1 MSSLIKLKD
10 INKYYKVGKEK
21 FHVLKSLNID
31 IEEGDFVM
39 IMGKSGSGK
48 TTLLNVLAF
57 LDKFDT
63 GSYFFNYE
71 NVSNLNENQRSVF
84 RNKYIGFIF
93 QQFNLIETLSIYQNV
108 ELPLLYDGKLNKSER
123 ENIVKEKLEQVG
135 LLDKIKSMPLQLSG
149 GQQQRVAIARSLVN
163 NPKLIFA
170 DEPTGALDSETSDEI
185 MSLLKDL
192 NNQGKTIIMV
202 THDADLIKYATRLY
216 DLKMACYM
224 RRLIMSIIKSSLI
237 NLKGHKL
244 RVFVTLLW
252 IIMGITSSIL
262 VSSIGNG
269 LKKEVTDSVS
279 RVNPNKTRIYFES
292 SDSNMANMET
302 FLNPF
307 KLEDIDELSFIEGV
321 ERIGASK
328 DDFSMGSMYYSDAYF
343 DKKTTYVDIKEFNG
357 DDKIVPVFGRS
368 FSYDDDNRKVII
380 ITMQNAIDL
389 FNAPE
394 EALGKGITIN
404 NHIYEVIGV
413 IDEDS
418 IRNNAESNVDNMY
431 YGDMNYI
438 YSYMPSKAFNDL
450 MNQFSYPQDIYSL
463 DLVVSKGYDMY
474 EVSNNVINKLYELH
488 PDINGSYNIDDPTE
502 ATKELESMVS
512 TINKFVTLITAISMF
527 VGGVGVMNIMYVS
540 VMERQREIGIRR
552 AIGAKP
558 LDILIQFLV
567 EAIFITIL
575 GGIIGIVIGF
585 IVVNYASNYLPFK
598 AIPNINSLLFASV
611 TTVVTGTIFGIVP
624 AIKASKLDPIK
635 AIYK

>member
-1 MSSLIKLKD
+1 MSVIK
-10 INKYYKVGKEK
+10 N
-21 FHVLKSLNID
+21 
-31 IEEGDFVM
+31 
-39 IMGKSGSGK
+39 
-48 TTLLNVLAF
+48 
-57 LDKFDT
+57 
-63 GSYFFNYE
+63 
-71 NVSNLNENQRSVF
+71 
-84 RNKYIGFIF
+84 
-93 QQFNLIETLSIYQNV
+93 
-108 ELPLLYDGKLNKSER
+108 
-123 ENIVKEKLEQVG
+123 
-135 LLDKIKSMPLQLSG
+135 
-149 GQQQRVAIARSLVN
+149 
-163 NPKLIFA
+163 
-170 DEPTGALDSETSDEI
+170 
-185 MSLLKDL
+185 
-192 NNQGKTIIMV
+192 
-202 THDADLIKYATRLY
+202 
-216 DLKMACYM
+216 
-224 RRLIMSIIKSSLI
+224 SLI

-292 SDSNMANMET
+292 SDSNMANMEA

-307 KLEDIDELSFIEGV
+307 KLEDLEELSFIEGV
-321 ERIGASK
+321 ERIGVSK
-328 DDFSMGSMYYSDAYF
+328 DDFGMESMYYSDAYF
-343 DKKTTYVDIKEFNG
+343 DKKTTYVDIKEFKD
-357 DDKIVPVFGRS
+357 DDKILPVFGRN
-368 FSYDDDNRKVII
+368 FSYDDENRKVII

-389 FNAPE
+389 FNNPE

-404 NHIYEVIGV
+404 NHIYEVIGIV
-413 IDEDS
+413 DENS
-418 IRNNAESNVDNMY
+418 IKNNDESSINNMY
-431 YGDMNYI
+431 YSDMNYI

-450 MNQFSYPQDIYSL
+450 MNQFSYPQEIYSL

-474 EVSNNVINKLYELH
+474 EVSGNVVNKLYELH
-488 PDINGSYNIDDPTE
+488 PDISGSYNIDDPTE
-502 ATKELESMVS
+502 EAKELESMIS

-567 EAIFITIL
+567 EAIFITVL

-598 AIPNINSLLFASV
+598 AIPNINSLMFASV

>member
-1 MSSLIKLKD
+1 
-10 INKYYKVGKEK
+10 
-21 FHVLKSLNID
+21 
-31 IEEGDFVM
+31 
-39 IMGKSGSGK
+39 
-48 TTLLNVLAF
+48 
-57 LDKFDT
+57 
-63 GSYFFNYE
+63 
-71 NVSNLNENQRSVF
+71 
-84 RNKYIGFIF
+84 
-93 QQFNLIETLSIYQNV
+93 
-108 ELPLLYDGKLNKSER
+108 
-123 ENIVKEKLEQVG
+123 
-135 LLDKIKSMPLQLSG
+135 
-149 GQQQRVAIARSLVN
+149 
-163 NPKLIFA
+163 
-170 DEPTGALDSETSDEI
+170 
-185 MSLLKDL
+185 
-192 NNQGKTIIMV
+192 
-202 THDADLIKYATRLY
+202 
-216 DLKMACYM
+216 
-224 RRLIMSIIKSSLI
+224 MSIIKSSLI

-413 IDEDS
+413 IDENS

-438 YSYMPSKAFNDL
+438 YSYMPSKTFNDL

-488 PDINGSYNIDDPTE
+488 PDING
-502 ATKELESMVS
+502 
-512 TINKFVTLITAISMF
+512 
-527 VGGVGVMNIMYVS
+527 
-540 VMERQREIGIRR
+540 
-552 AIGAKP
+552 
-558 LDILIQFLV
+558 FL
-567 EAIFITIL
+567 
-575 GGIIGIVIGF
+575 
-585 IVVNYASNYLPFK
+585 
-598 AIPNINSLLFASV
+598 
-611 TTVVTGTIFGIVP
+611 
-624 AIKASKLDPIK
+624 
-635 AIYK
+635 

>member
-1 MSSLIKLKD
+1 
-10 INKYYKVGKEK
+10 
-21 FHVLKSLNID
+21 
-31 IEEGDFVM
+31 
-39 IMGKSGSGK
+39 
-48 TTLLNVLAF
+48 
-57 LDKFDT
+57 
-63 GSYFFNYE
+63 
-71 NVSNLNENQRSVF
+71 
-84 RNKYIGFIF
+84 
-93 QQFNLIETLSIYQNV
+93 
-108 ELPLLYDGKLNKSER
+108 
-123 ENIVKEKLEQVG
+123 
-135 LLDKIKSMPLQLSG
+135 
-149 GQQQRVAIARSLVN
+149 
-163 NPKLIFA
+163 
-170 DEPTGALDSETSDEI
+170 
-185 MSLLKDL
+185 
-192 NNQGKTIIMV
+192 
-202 THDADLIKYATRLY
+202 
-216 DLKMACYM
+216 
-224 RRLIMSIIKSSLI
+224 MSIIKSSLI

-307 KLEDIDELSFIEGV
+307 KLEDIDELSFIGGV

-413 IDEDS
+413 IDENS

-438 YSYMPSKAFNDL
+438 YSYMPSKTFNDL

>member
-1 MSSLIKLKD
+1 MS
-10 INKYYKVGKEK
+10 V
-21 FHVLKSLNID
+21 
-31 IEEGDFVM
+31 
-39 IMGKSGSGK
+39 
-48 TTLLNVLAF
+48 
-57 LDKFDT
+57 
-63 GSYFFNYE
+63 
-71 NVSNLNENQRSVF
+71 
-84 RNKYIGFIF
+84 
-93 QQFNLIETLSIYQNV
+93 
-108 ELPLLYDGKLNKSER
+108 
-123 ENIVKEKLEQVG
+123 
-135 LLDKIKSMPLQLSG
+135 
-149 GQQQRVAIARSLVN
+149 
-163 NPKLIFA
+163 
-170 DEPTGALDSETSDEI
+170 
-185 MSLLKDL
+185 
-192 NNQGKTIIMV
+192 
-202 THDADLIKYATRLY
+202 
-216 DLKMACYM
+216 
-224 RRLIMSIIKSSLI
+224 IKSSLI

-269 LKKEVTDSVS
+269 LKKEVTDSVN

-321 ERIGASK
+321 ERISASK
-328 DDFSMGSMYYSDAYF
+328 DDFSMGSMYYSDASF
-343 DKKTTYVDIKEFNG
+343 DKKTTYLDIKEFN
-357 DDKIVPVFGRS
+357 DDKIVPVFGRN
-368 FSYDDDNRKVII
+368 FSYDDENRKVII

-389 FNAPE
+389 FNSPK

-404 NHIYEVIGV
+404 NHIYEVIGI
-413 IDEDS
+413 IDENS
-418 IRNNAESNVDNMY
+418 IKNNSESNINNMY
-431 YGDMNYI
+431 YDDMNSI
-438 YSYMPSKAFNDL
+438 YSYMPKKAFNDL
-450 MNQFSYPQDIYSL
+450 MNQFSYPQEIYSL

-474 EVSNNVINKLYELH
+474 EVSGNVINKLYELH

-502 ATKELESMVS
+502 ETKELESMIS

-558 LDILIQFLV
+558 LDILVQFLV

-598 AIPNINSLLFASV
+598 TLPNINSLLFASV
-611 TTVVTGTIFGIVP
+611 TTVITGTIFGIVP

>member
-1 MSSLIKLKD
+1 MS
-10 INKYYKVGKEK
+10 V
-21 FHVLKSLNID
+21 
-31 IEEGDFVM
+31 
-39 IMGKSGSGK
+39 
-48 TTLLNVLAF
+48 
-57 LDKFDT
+57 
-63 GSYFFNYE
+63 
-71 NVSNLNENQRSVF
+71 
-84 RNKYIGFIF
+84 
-93 QQFNLIETLSIYQNV
+93 
-108 ELPLLYDGKLNKSER
+108 
-123 ENIVKEKLEQVG
+123 
-135 LLDKIKSMPLQLSG
+135 
-149 GQQQRVAIARSLVN
+149 
-163 NPKLIFA
+163 
-170 DEPTGALDSETSDEI
+170 
-185 MSLLKDL
+185 
-192 NNQGKTIIMV
+192 
-202 THDADLIKYATRLY
+202 
-216 DLKMACYM
+216 
-224 RRLIMSIIKSSLI
+224 IKSSLI

-269 LKKEVTDSVS
+269 LKKEVTDSVN

-321 ERIGASK
+321 ERISASK
-328 DDFSMGSMYYSDAYF
+328 DDFSMGSMYYSDASF
-343 DKKTTYVDIKEFNG
+343 DKKTTYLDIKEFN
-357 DDKIVPVFGRS
+357 DDKIVPVFGRN
-368 FSYDDDNRKVII
+368 FSYDDENRKVII

-389 FNAPE
+389 FNSPK

-404 NHIYEVIGV
+404 NHIYEVIGI
-413 IDEDS
+413 IDENS
-418 IRNNAESNVDNMY
+418 IKNNSESNINNMY
-431 YGDMNYI
+431 YDDMNSI
-438 YSYMPSKAFNDL
+438 YSYMPKKAFNDL
-450 MNQFSYPQDIYSL
+450 MNQFSYPQEIYSL

-474 EVSNNVINKLYELH
+474 EVSGNVINKLYELH

-502 ATKELESMVS
+502 ETKELESMIS

-558 LDILIQFLV
+558 LDILVQFLV
-567 EAIFITIL
+567 EAIFITVL

-598 AIPNINSLLFASV
+598 ALPNINSLLFASV
-611 TTVVTGTIFGIVP
+611 TTVITGTIFGIVP

>member
-1 MSSLIKLKD
+1 MS
-10 INKYYKVGKEK
+10 V
-21 FHVLKSLNID
+21 
-31 IEEGDFVM
+31 
-39 IMGKSGSGK
+39 
-48 TTLLNVLAF
+48 
-57 LDKFDT
+57 
-63 GSYFFNYE
+63 
-71 NVSNLNENQRSVF
+71 
-84 RNKYIGFIF
+84 
-93 QQFNLIETLSIYQNV
+93 
-108 ELPLLYDGKLNKSER
+108 
-123 ENIVKEKLEQVG
+123 
-135 LLDKIKSMPLQLSG
+135 
-149 GQQQRVAIARSLVN
+149 
-163 NPKLIFA
+163 
-170 DEPTGALDSETSDEI
+170 
-185 MSLLKDL
+185 
-192 NNQGKTIIMV
+192 
-202 THDADLIKYATRLY
+202 
-216 DLKMACYM
+216 
-224 RRLIMSIIKSSLI
+224 IKSSLI

-269 LKKEVTDSVS
+269 LKKEVSDSVS

-321 ERIGASK
+321 ERIGTSK
-328 DDFSMGSMYYSDAYF
+328 DDFGMGSMYYSDASF
-343 DKKTTYVDIKEFNG
+343 DKKTTYVEIKEFKD
-357 DDKIVPVFGRS
+357 DDKIVPIFGRK
-368 FSYDDDNRKVII
+368 FSYDDENRKVII

-389 FNAPE
+389 FNNPE

-404 NHIYEVIGV
+404 NHIYEVIGIV
-413 IDEDS
+413 DENS
-418 IRNNAESNVDNMY
+418 IKNSDESNINNIY

-450 MNQFSYPQDIYSL
+450 MNQFSYPQEIYSL

-474 EVSNNVINKLYELH
+474 EVSGNVINKLHELH

-502 ATKELESMVS
+502 EAKELESMIS

-540 VMERQREIGIRR
+540 VMERQREIGIRC

-567 EAIFITIL
+567 EAIFITVL

-598 AIPNINSLLFASV
+598 AITNINSLLFASA

>member
-1 MSSLIKLKD
+1 MS
-10 INKYYKVGKEK
+10 V
-21 FHVLKSLNID
+21 
-31 IEEGDFVM
+31 
-39 IMGKSGSGK
+39 
-48 TTLLNVLAF
+48 
-57 LDKFDT
+57 
-63 GSYFFNYE
+63 
-71 NVSNLNENQRSVF
+71 
-84 RNKYIGFIF
+84 
-93 QQFNLIETLSIYQNV
+93 
-108 ELPLLYDGKLNKSER
+108 
-123 ENIVKEKLEQVG
+123 
-135 LLDKIKSMPLQLSG
+135 
-149 GQQQRVAIARSLVN
+149 
-163 NPKLIFA
+163 
-170 DEPTGALDSETSDEI
+170 
-185 MSLLKDL
+185 
-192 NNQGKTIIMV
+192 
-202 THDADLIKYATRLY
+202 
-216 DLKMACYM
+216 
-224 RRLIMSIIKSSLI
+224 IKSSLI

-269 LKKEVTDSVS
+269 LKKEVTDSVN

-307 KLEDIDELSFIEGV
+307 KLEDIEELSFIEGV
-321 ERIGASK
+321 ERISASK
-328 DDFSMGSMYYSDAYF
+328 DDFSMGSMYYSDASF
-343 DKKTTYVDIKEFNG
+343 DKKTTYLDIKEFN
-357 DDKIVPVFGRS
+357 DDKIVPVFGRN
-368 FSYDDDNRKVII
+368 FSYDDENRKVII

-389 FNAPE
+389 FNSPK

-404 NHIYEVIGV
+404 NHIYEVIGI
-413 IDEDS
+413 IDENS
-418 IRNNAESNVDNMY
+418 IKNNSESNINNMY
-431 YGDMNYI
+431 YDDMNYI
-438 YSYMPSKAFNDL
+438 YSYMPKKAFNDL
-450 MNQFSYPQDIYSL
+450 MNQFSYPQEIYSL

-474 EVSNNVINKLYELH
+474 EVSGNVINKLYELH

-502 ATKELESMVS
+502 ETKELESMIS

-558 LDILIQFLV
+558 LDILVQFLV

-598 AIPNINSLLFASV
+598 ALPNINSLLFASV
-611 TTVVTGTIFGIVP
+611 TTVITGTIFGIVP

>member
-1 MSSLIKLKD
+1 MS
-10 INKYYKVGKEK
+10 V
-21 FHVLKSLNID
+21 
-31 IEEGDFVM
+31 
-39 IMGKSGSGK
+39 
-48 TTLLNVLAF
+48 
-57 LDKFDT
+57 
-63 GSYFFNYE
+63 
-71 NVSNLNENQRSVF
+71 
-84 RNKYIGFIF
+84 
-93 QQFNLIETLSIYQNV
+93 
-108 ELPLLYDGKLNKSER
+108 
-123 ENIVKEKLEQVG
+123 
-135 LLDKIKSMPLQLSG
+135 
-149 GQQQRVAIARSLVN
+149 
-163 NPKLIFA
+163 
-170 DEPTGALDSETSDEI
+170 
-185 MSLLKDL
+185 
-192 NNQGKTIIMV
+192 
-202 THDADLIKYATRLY
+202 
-216 DLKMACYM
+216 
-224 RRLIMSIIKSSLI
+224 IKSSLI

-269 LKKEVTDSVS
+269 LKKEVTDSVN

-321 ERIGASK
+321 ERISASK
-328 DDFSMGSMYYSDAYF
+328 DDFSMGSMYYSDASF
-343 DKKTTYVDIKEFNG
+343 DKKTTYVDIKEFN
-357 DDKIVPVFGRS
+357 DDKIVPVFGRN
-368 FSYDDDNRKVII
+368 FSYDDENRKVII

-389 FNAPE
+389 FNSPK

-404 NHIYEVIGV
+404 NHIYEVIGI
-413 IDEDS
+413 IDENS
-418 IRNNAESNVDNMY
+418 IKNNSESNINNMY
-431 YGDMNYI
+431 YDDMNSI
-438 YSYMPSKAFNDL
+438 YSYMPKKAFNDL
-450 MNQFSYPQDIYSL
+450 MNQFSYPQEIYSL

-474 EVSNNVINKLYELH
+474 EVSGNVINKLYELH

-502 ATKELESMVS
+502 ETKELESMIS

-558 LDILIQFLV
+558 LDILVQFLV
-567 EAIFITIL
+567 EAIFITVL

-598 AIPNINSLLFASV
+598 ALPNINSLLFASV
-611 TTVVTGTIFGIVP
+611 TTVITGTIFGIVP

>member
-1 MSSLIKLKD
+1 MS
-10 INKYYKVGKEK
+10 V
-21 FHVLKSLNID
+21 
-31 IEEGDFVM
+31 
-39 IMGKSGSGK
+39 
-48 TTLLNVLAF
+48 
-57 LDKFDT
+57 
-63 GSYFFNYE
+63 
-71 NVSNLNENQRSVF
+71 
-84 RNKYIGFIF
+84 
-93 QQFNLIETLSIYQNV
+93 
-108 ELPLLYDGKLNKSER
+108 
-123 ENIVKEKLEQVG
+123 
-135 LLDKIKSMPLQLSG
+135 
-149 GQQQRVAIARSLVN
+149 
-163 NPKLIFA
+163 
-170 DEPTGALDSETSDEI
+170 
-185 MSLLKDL
+185 
-192 NNQGKTIIMV
+192 
-202 THDADLIKYATRLY
+202 
-216 DLKMACYM
+216 
-224 RRLIMSIIKSSLI
+224 IKSSLI

-269 LKKEVTDSVS
+269 LKKEVTDSVN

-321 ERIGASK
+321 ERISASK
-328 DDFSMGSMYYSDAYF
+328 DDFSMGSMYYSDASF
-343 DKKTTYVDIKEFNG
+343 DKKTTYLDIKEFN
-357 DDKIVPVFGRS
+357 DDKIVPVFGRN
-368 FSYDDDNRKVII
+368 FSYDDENRKVII

-389 FNAPE
+389 FNSPK

-404 NHIYEVIGV
+404 NHIYEVIGI
-413 IDEDS
+413 IDENS
-418 IRNNAESNVDNMY
+418 IKNNSESNINNMY
-431 YGDMNYI
+431 YDDMNYI
-438 YSYMPSKAFNDL
+438 YSYMPKKAFNDL
-450 MNQFSYPQDIYSL
+450 MNQFSYPQEIYSL

-474 EVSNNVINKLYELH
+474 EVSGNVINKLYELH

-502 ATKELESMVS
+502 ETKELESMIS

-558 LDILIQFLV
+558 LDILVQFLV
-567 EAIFITIL
+567 EAIFITVL

-598 AIPNINSLLFASV
+598 ALPNINSLLFASV
-611 TTVVTGTIFGIVP
+611 TTVITGTIFGIVP